1 MKRGKSSLVTYSSS
15 DDEPPPVPK
24 KRKLPG
30 LASSL
35 VPSVPVDNPALH
47 QGRIRT
53 QPHVDGQFA
62 AFVYVSVGLDK
73 ESPLRKLLSDAFR
86 TAKATVECLQELKGV
101 PLKEDDKSSDGAEP
115 ALHISLSRPVYLRA
129 YQRDE
134 FKSAVKQ
141 LASQYSPFDASFAT
155 FSELSNDEK
164 TRTFLAVEIGGG
176 HNELKGL
183 SEGLTPILKPLRQ
196 KAYYSEPRFHA
207 SFAWAL
213 LQPTQQDGSPSNAVD
228 TALPSAEF
236 RAISQ
241 FPTDL
246 VPELNRTYK
255 SRLSSASVST
265 FTVENIHV
273 KIGKEESKWRLRQI

>member
-1 MKRGKSSLVTYSSS
+1 MKRASLVTYSSS
-15 DDEPPPVPK
+15 DDEPAPVAK
-24 KRKLPG
+24 KRKLPA

-47 QGRIRT
+47 QGRVRT

-62 AFVYVSVGLDK
+62 AFVYVLVGLDK
-73 ESPLRKLLSDAFR
+73 GSPLRQLLSDAFR
-86 TAKATVECLQELKGV
+86 TAKATVECLQELKDL
-101 PLKEDDKSSDGAEP
+101 PLSEDGKLSDGAKP

-134 FKSAVKQ
+134 FKRAVKQ
-141 LASQYSPFDASFAT
+141 LATKFSPFDASFAT
-155 FSELSNDEK
+155 FSELTNDEK
-164 TRTFLAVEIGGG
+164 TRTFLAIEIGGG

-183 SEGLTPILKPLRQ
+183 SEGLTPILTPLRQ
-196 KAYYSEPRFHA
+196 KAYYAEARFHA

-213 LQPTQQDGSPSNAVD
+213 LQSMQQVKPPGNGVD
-228 TALPSAEF
+228 TEFPSADF
-236 RAISQ
+236 HAIPE

-246 VPELNRTYK
+246 VPELNKAYK
-255 SRLSSASVST
+255 SRLSSTSIST

-273 KIGKEESKWRLRQI
+273 KIGREESTWRLRQI